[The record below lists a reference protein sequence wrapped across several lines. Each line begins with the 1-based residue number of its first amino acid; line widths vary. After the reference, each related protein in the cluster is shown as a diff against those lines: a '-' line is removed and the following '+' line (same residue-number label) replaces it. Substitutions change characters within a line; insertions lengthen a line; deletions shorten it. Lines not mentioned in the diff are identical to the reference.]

1 MLTTILIAFTPFI
14 LTLLL
19 AIISWKWITK
29 RLFVSM
35 MKILFSDDYE
45 ENLFAIVPNI
55 IRVGIVKFVE
65 NQLRAEHGQLLFRS
79 IGSSK
84 QWPSLDNITF
94 IPAQTTPFPIDK
106 DEQVE
111 LSTKIGPKAKK
122 PLQIEIPIMIGAMAY
137 GLALSKEAKISIAQA
152 SAKLKTAV
160 NLGEGGLLSEEKE
173 AAYKYILQFSKTSW
187 GKDELFIRDADMI
200 EIKLG
205 QGGLA
210 GLGDRITASEIPD
223 DAKKILGL
231 QDNQDAVIHEHFFEN
246 QTLQDLKE
254 LVTSL
259 RDTTNGV
266 PIGFKIAAGGKIE
279 EDLERLIE
287 IGADFIAI
295 DGGQAGTHGA
305 PPILQD
311 DFGIPT
317 LHAIVRADAFL
328 RKRKL
333 KERVSLI
340 VSGGLYVPG
349 DFLKVLALGADAIYI
364 GSSMIFSINHIQFLK
379 ALPWEP
385 PTQMVWSTGSK
396 QDEFSIEKGTE
407 FGTNYLNS
415 CIEEM
420 KAGLRAM
427 GKTSLKQL
435 TSDDLVTFDETTAK
449 MAKLAYS
456 FNK

>member
-1 MLTTILIAFTPFI
+1 MLIILLIAFTPFI
-14 LTLLL
+14 VTLLL
-19 AIISWKWITK
+19 LIVSWKWVTK
-29 RLFVSM
+29 QLFVSM

-45 ENLFAIVPNI
+45 ENLFETIPNI
-55 IRVGIVKFVE
+55 IRFGVVKFVE
-65 NQLRAEHGQLLFRS
+65 NQLRAEHGKLLFRS

-84 QWPSLDNITF
+84 QWPGLDNITF

-106 DEQVE
+106 DEQVD

-122 PLQIEIPIMIGAMAY
+122 PMHIEIPIMIGAMAY
-137 GLALSKEAKISIAQA
+137 GLALSKEAKLSMAHS

-160 NLGEGGLLSEEKE
+160 NLGEGGLLLEEKE
-173 AAYKYILQFSKTSW
+173 ATYKYILQFSKTSW
-187 GKDELFIRDADMI
+187 GKDESFIRDADMI

-210 GLGDRITASEIPD
+210 GLGDRIPASAIPND
-223 DAKKILGL
+223 VKKIIGI
-231 QDNQDAVIHEHFFEN
+231 QNNEDAVIHEHFFEN
-246 QTLQDLKE
+246 QTLFDLKE
-254 LVTSL
+254 LTSSL
-259 RDTTNGV
+259 REATNGV
-266 PIGFKIAAGGKIE
+266 PIGYKIAAGGKIE

-287 IGADFIAI
+287 IGSDFIVI
-295 DGGQAGTHGA
+295 DGGQGGTHGA

-317 LHAIVRADAFL
+317 LHAIVRADAYL
-328 RKRKL
+328 RERKL
-333 KERVSLI
+333 KEDISLI

-364 GSSMIFSINHIQFLK
+364 GSSMVYAINHNQFLK

-385 PTQMVWSTGSK
+385 PSQTIWSTGSK
-396 QDEFSIEKGTE
+396 QNEFNIEEGSTYG
-407 FGTNYLNS
+407 FNYLNS

-420 KAGLRAM
+420 KVGLRAM

-435 TSDDLVTFDETTAK
+435 TANDLVSYDETTAK
-449 MAKLAYS
+449 MAKIAYS
-456 FNK
+456 FMK